1 MDQRSMRLAM
11 IDFGRKL
18 KRGGVGLFYFAGH
31 GVQFQNQNY
40 LIPVGALIS
49 VFLHCRLVI
58 LLGESQDL
66 GQCSDQDNVRLSRG
80 GNVTIFP
87 CQSENTFPVEKVE
100 PTLVVFRVAD
110 INLRAGPGVRFYQ
123 VSVLAQVFEAKAT
136 RK

>member
-1 MDQRSMRLAM
+1 M
-11 IDFGRKL
+11 
-18 KRGGVGLFYFAGH
+18 
-31 GVQFQNQNY
+31 
-40 LIPVGALIS
+40 
-49 VFLHCRLVI
+49 
-58 LLGESQDL
+58 LGESQDL

-87 CQSENTFPVEKVE
+87 CQSENSFPVEKVE